1 MAPRANQA
9 PRLRAPGQ
17 PPPLPAGPPPARS
30 PNPVPA
36 APPRAAPQSQAEL
49 TRELSALARTHRG
62 ALFALGLQLLGSA
75 ADAED
80 LVQDTLL
87 RAHRSLPAFRGD
99 CSLRTWL
106 FRIAVN
112 RALSNRQRRARAM
125 GIPFDDERVHA
136 AIAVDAAGDPHLT
149 FELRERYALLL
160 TALDRLS
167 PSLRATVVLVTT
179 QGLSLDEAAQILGC
193 SPGTVGWRLHEA
205 RRQMQ
210 QQLAPVS
217 GVRKV
222 KR

>member
-1 MAPRANQA
+1 VPSRPPPRPRA
-9 PRLRAPGQ
+9 PS
-17 PPPLPAGPPPARS
+17 PPSATL
-30 PNPVPA
+30 A
-36 APPRAAPQSQAEL
+36 APPAVPTAATPVVPRSQAEL
-49 TRELSALARTHRG
+49 TRELSVLARNHRG

-106 FRIAVN
+106 FRIALN

-125 GIPFDDERVHA
+125 GVPFDDERVHA
-136 AIAVDAAGDPHLT
+136 ALAVDAAGDPHLT

-217 GVRKV
+217 GIRKV